1 MTRNQ
6 IIALI
11 SEILS
16 INREYI
22 TEESNL
28 MLLFILSDYLDKQ
41 SKVKEHSYK
50 ISKLG
55 LKKKNPIDIQQKNRE
70 IAIDIDFLF
79 EDNDNINIQYRSERG
94 SRGLDSFYGY
104 QLIQLYFVLEIE
116 SKLGIQINDEIWE
129 QIETV
134 GELLQAIKSHEEKI

>member
-11 SEILS
+11 SELLS

-41 SKVKEHSYK
+41 SKVKEYSYK

-79 EDNDNINIQYRSERG
+79 EDNDNINIQYKSERG
-94 SRGLDSFYGY
+94 SRGLDSFYGF
-104 QLIQLYFVLEIE
+104 QIVEVFFILEIE
-116 SKLGIQINDEIWE
+116 RKLDIQINDEVWE
-129 QIETV
+129 RMETV
-134 GELLQAIKSHEEKI
+134 GELIQTIKNQQQAV

>member
-41 SKVKEHSYK
+41 SKVNEHSCK

-70 IAIDIDFLF
+70 IAIDINFLF
-79 EDNDNINIQYRSERG
+79 QGNDDINIQYRSKRG

-116 SKLGIQINDEIWE
+116 SKLRIQINDEIWE

-134 GELLQAIKSHEEKI
+134 GALLQAIKDHEEKI

>member
-1 MTRNQ
+1 MIRNQ
-6 IIALI
+6 VIALI

-41 SKVKEHSYK
+41 SKVNEHSYK

-55 LKKKNPIDIQQKNRE
+55 LKKKNPIAIQQKNRE

-79 EDNDNINIQYRSERG
+79 EGNEDINIQYRNERG
-94 SRGLDSFYGY
+94 SRGLDSFYGF
-104 QLIQLYFVLEIE
+104 QIVEVFFILEIE
-116 SKLGIQINDEIWE
+116 SKLSIQINDEVWE
-129 QIETV
+129 QMETV
-134 GELLQAIKSHEEKI
+134 GELIQTIKDHEEKI

>member
-1 MTRNQ
+1 MIRNQ

-22 TEESNL
+22 TGESNL

-41 SKVKEHSYK
+41 SKVNEHSYK

-79 EDNDNINIQYRSERG
+79 EGNDNINIQYRSKRG

-116 SKLGIQINDEIWE
+116 SKLRIQINDEIWE

-134 GELLQAIKSHEEKI
+134 GALLQAIKDHEEKI

>member
-16 INREYI
+16 IKREYI

-41 SKVKEHSYK
+41 SKVKEYSYK

-79 EDNDNINIQYRSERG
+79 EDNDNINIQYQSERG

-134 GELLQAIKSHEEKI
+134 GALLQAIKDHEEKI

>member
-1 MTRNQ
+1 MTRNHV
-6 IIALI
+6 IALI

-16 INREYI
+16 INREFI
-22 TEESNL
+22 TQESNL

-41 SKVKEHSYK
+41 SKVKEYSYK

-79 EDNDNINIQYRSERG
+79 EDNDNINIQYQSERG

-134 GELLQAIKSHEEKI
+134 GALLQAIKDHEEKI

>member
-28 MLLFILSDYLDKQ
+28 MLLFILSDYLDTQ
-41 SKVKEHSYK
+41 SKVNEHSCK

-70 IAIDIDFLF
+70 IAIDINFLF
-79 EDNDNINIQYRSERG
+79 QGNDDINIQYRSKRG
-94 SRGLDSFYGY
+94 SRGLDSFYGF
-104 QLIQLYFVLEIE
+104 QIVEVLFILEIE
-116 SKLGIQINDEIWE
+116 SKLDIQINDEVWE
-129 QIETV
+129 RMETV
-134 GELLQAIKSHEEKI
+134 GELVQTIKNQQQAV

>member
-22 TEESNL
+22 TGESNL

-41 SKVKEHSYK
+41 SKVNEHSYK

-79 EDNDNINIQYRSERG
+79 EDNDNINIQYKSERG
-94 SRGLDSFYGY
+94 SRGLDSFYGF
-104 QLIQLYFVLEIE
+104 QIVEVLFILEIE
-116 SKLGIQINDEIWE
+116 SKLDIQINDEVWE
-129 QIETV
+129 RMETV
-134 GELLQAIKSHEEKI
+134 GELIQTIKNQQQTV

>member
-79 EDNDNINIQYRSERG
+79 EGNDNINIQYRSERG

-134 GELLQAIKSHEEKI
+134 GALLQAIKDHEEKI

>member
-1 MTRNQ
+1 MRNK

-16 INREYI
+16 INKEYI

-28 MLLFILSDYLDKQ
+28 VLLFVLSDYLKNQ
-41 SKVKEHSYK
+41 SVSNIHSKK

-55 LKKKNPIDIQQKNRE
+55 LKKKSNILEIQQKNRE

-79 EDNDNINIQYRSERG
+79 EGNDDINIQYRSQGG
-94 SRGLDSFYGY
+94 SRGLNSFYGF
-104 QLIQLYFVLEIE
+104 QIVEVSFILEIE
-116 SKLGIQINDEIWE
+116 SKLDIQINDEVWE
-129 QIETV
+129 RMETV
-134 GELLQAIKSHEEKI
+134 GELIQTIKDQQQTL

>member
-41 SKVKEHSYK
+41 SKVNEHSFK

-134 GELLQAIKSHEEKI
+134 GALLQAIKDHEEKI

>member
-1 MTRNQ
+1 MRNK

-16 INREYI
+16 INKEYI

-28 MLLFILSDYLDKQ
+28 VLLFVLSDYLINQ
-41 SKVKEHSYK
+41 SVSTIHSKK

-55 LKKKNPIDIQQKNRE
+55 LKKKSNILEIQQKNRE

-79 EDNDNINIQYRSERG
+79 EGNDDINIQYRSQGG
-94 SRGLDSFYGY
+94 SRGLNSFYGF
-104 QLIQLYFVLEIE
+104 QIVEVAFILEIE
-116 SKLGIQINDEIWE
+116 SKLDIQINDEVWE
-129 QIETV
+129 RMETV
-134 GELLQAIKSHEEKI
+134 GELIQTIKDQQQTV

>member
-1 MTRNQ
+1 M
-6 IIALI
+6 ALI

-41 SKVKEHSYK
+41 SKVNEHSCK

-70 IAIDIDFLF
+70 IAIDINFLF
-79 EDNDNINIQYRSERG
+79 QGNDDINIQYRSKRG
-94 SRGLDSFYGY
+94 SRGLDSFYGF
-104 QLIQLYFVLEIE
+104 QIVEVLFILEIE
-116 SKLGIQINDEIWE
+116 SKLDIQINDEVWE
-129 QIETV
+129 RMETV
-134 GELLQAIKSHEEKI
+134 GELIQTIKDQQQTV

>member
-16 INREYI
+16 IKREYI

-41 SKVKEHSYK
+41 SKVNEHSYK

-79 EDNDNINIQYRSERG
+79 EDNDNINIQYKSERG

-129 QIETV
+129 QIET
-134 GELLQAIKSHEEKI
+134 GGALLQAIKDHEEKI

>member
-41 SKVKEHSYK
+41 SKVNEHSCK

-79 EDNDNINIQYRSERG
+79 EDNDNINIQYKSERG
-94 SRGLDSFYGY
+94 SRGLDSFYGF
-104 QLIQLYFVLEIE
+104 QIVEVFFILEIE
-116 SKLGIQINDEIWE
+116 RKLDIQINDEVWE
-129 QIETV
+129 RMETV
-134 GELLQAIKSHEEKI
+134 GELIQAIKDHK

>member
-1 MTRNQ
+1 MTRNH

-11 SEILS
+11 SEMLS

-28 MLLFILSDYLDKQ
+28 MLLFILSDYLNKQ
-41 SKVKEHSYK
+41 SKVNEHSCM

-55 LKKKNPIDIQQKNRE
+55 LKKKNPIVIQQKNRE

-79 EDNDNINIQYRSERG
+79 EGNEDINIQYRNERG
-94 SRGLDSFYGY
+94 SRGL
-104 QLIQLYFVLEIE
+104 VC
-116 SKLGIQINDEIWE
+116 
-129 QIETV
+129 
-134 GELLQAIKSHEEKI
+134 

>member
-1 MTRNQ
+1 MIRNQ

-41 SKVKEHSYK
+41 SKVNEHSYK

-55 LKKKNPIDIQQKNRE
+55 LKKKNPIYIQQKNRE

-79 EDNDNINIQYRSERG
+79 EGNDNINIQYK
-94 SRGLDSFYGY
+94 
-104 QLIQLYFVLEIE
+104 
-116 SKLGIQINDEIWE
+116 SKRKYNKYPH
-129 QIETV
+129 
-134 GELLQAIKSHEEKI
+134 ELFNLSKTNGN

>member
-41 SKVKEHSYK
+41 SKVNEHSCK

-55 LKKKNPIDIQQKNRE
+55 LKKKNPIAIQQKNRE
-70 IAIDIDFLF
+70 IAIDINFLF
-79 EDNDNINIQYRSERG
+79 QGNDDINIQYRSKRG
-94 SRGLDSFYGY
+94 SRGLDSFYGF
-104 QLIQLYFVLEIE
+104 QIVEVLFILEIE
-116 SKLGIQINDEIWE
+116 SKLDIQINDEVWE
-129 QIETV
+129 RMETV
-134 GELLQAIKSHEEKI
+134 GELIQTIKNQQQTV

>member
-22 TEESNL
+22 TGESNL

-41 SKVKEHSYK
+41 SKVNEHSYK

-79 EDNDNINIQYRSERG
+79 EDNDNINIQYKSERG

-134 GELLQAIKSHEEKI
+134 GALLQAIKDHEEKI

>member
-41 SKVKEHSYK
+41 SKVNEHSCK

-79 EDNDNINIQYRSERG
+79 EDNDNINIQYKSERG

-134 GELLQAIKSHEEKI
+134 GALLQAIKDHEEKI

>member
-134 GELLQAIKSHEEKI
+134 GALLQAIKDHEEKI

>member
-1 MTRNQ
+1 MTRNHV
-6 IIALI
+6 IALI

-16 INREYI
+16 IKREYI

-134 GELLQAIKSHEEKI
+134 GALLQAIKDHEEKI

>member
-41 SKVKEHSYK
+41 SKVNEHSCK

-55 LKKKNPIDIQQKNRE
+55 LKKKNPIEIQQKNRE

-79 EDNDNINIQYRSERG
+79 EGNDNINIQYKSERG
-94 SRGLDSFYGY
+94 SRGLDSFYGF
-104 QLIQLYFVLEIE
+104 QIVEVFFILEIE
-116 SKLGIQINDEIWE
+116 SKLGIQINDEKWE
-129 QIETV
+129 QMETV
-134 GELLQAIKSHEEKI
+134 GELIQTIKDQQQTV

>member
-70 IAIDIDFLF
+70 IVIDIDFLF

-134 GELLQAIKSHEEKI
+134 GALLQAIKDHEEKI

>member
-1 MTRNQ
+1 MTRNHV
-6 IIALI
+6 IALI
-11 SEILS
+11 SEILF
-16 INREYI
+16 IKREYI

-79 EDNDNINIQYRSERG
+79 EGNDNINIQYRSKRG

-116 SKLGIQINDEIWE
+116 SKLRIQINDEIWE

-134 GELLQAIKSHEEKI
+134 GALLQAIKDHEEKI

>member
-16 INREYI
+16 IKREYI

-70 IAIDIDFLF
+70 IAVDIDFLF
-79 EDNDNINIQYRSERG
+79 EDNDNINIQYQSERG
-94 SRGLDSFYGY
+94 SRGLDSFYGF
-104 QLIQLYFVLEIE
+104 QIVEVFFILEIE
-116 SKLGIQINDEIWE
+116 SKLGIQINDEKWV
-129 QIETV
+129 QMETV
-134 GELLQAIKSHEEKI
+134 GALLQAIKDHEEKI

>member
-41 SKVKEHSYK
+41 SKVNEHSFK

-70 IAIDIDFLF
+70 IVIDIDFLF

-134 GELLQAIKSHEEKI
+134 GALLQAIKDHEEKI

>member
-1 MTRNQ
+1 MKRNQ

-16 INREYI
+16 IKREYI

-134 GELLQAIKSHEEKI
+134 GALLQAIKDHEEKI

>member
-1 MTRNQ
+1 M
-6 IIALI
+6 ALI

-22 TEESNL
+22 IEESNL
-28 MLLFILSDYLDKQ
+28 MLLFILSDYLDNQ

-70 IAIDIDFLF
+70 IAVDIDFLF
-79 EDNDNINIQYRSERG
+79 EDNDNINIQYQSERG
-94 SRGLDSFYGY
+94 SRGLDSFYGF
-104 QLIQLYFVLEIE
+104 QIVEVFFILEIE
-116 SKLGIQINDEIWE
+116 SKLGIQINDEKWE
-129 QIETV
+129 QMETV
-134 GELLQAIKSHEEKI
+134 GELLQVIEGLQ

>member
-16 INREYI
+16 IKREYI

-134 GELLQAIKSHEEKI
+134 GALLQAIKDHEEKI

>member
-1 MTRNQ
+1 MTRNH

-41 SKVKEHSYK
+41 SKVKEHSNK

-55 LKKKNPIDIQQKNRE
+55 LKKKNPIAIQQKNRE
-70 IAIDIDFLF
+70 IAVDINCLF
-79 EDNDNINIQYRSERG
+79 QSNEDINIQYRSKRG
-94 SRGLDSFYGY
+94 SRGLDSFHGF
-104 QLIQLYFVLEIE
+104 QIVEVFFILEIE
-116 SKLGIQINDEIWE
+116 SKLGIQINDEKWE
-129 QIETV
+129 QMETV
-134 GELLQAIKSHEEKI
+134 GALLKVIEGLQ

>member
-41 SKVKEHSYK
+41 SKVNEHSCK

-55 LKKKNPIDIQQKNRE
+55 LKKKNPIEIQQKNRE
-70 IAIDIDFLF
+70 IAIDIDFVF
-79 EDNDNINIQYRSERG
+79 EGNDNINIQYKSERG
-94 SRGLDSFYGY
+94 SRGLDSFHGF
-104 QLIQLYFVLEIE
+104 QIVEVFFILEIE
-116 SKLGIQINDEIWE
+116 SKLGIQINDEKWE
-129 QIETV
+129 QMETV
-134 GELLQAIKSHEEKI
+134 GELIQTIKDQQQTV

>member
-1 MTRNQ
+1 MTRNHV
-6 IIALI
+6 IALI

-16 INREYI
+16 IKREYI

-134 GELLQAIKSHEEKI
+134 GALLQAIKDEQQTA